1 MRVQRVWAI
10 ALYEMRRAFARKKVL
25 ALVILTILIATVPY
39 YLLKSANV
47 PIFTPEQ
54 YSYLWV
60 LGILI
65 PNGFFIPFTALLIAA
80 GSMAEEYEQGTAEIL
95 LSKPITRDEFI
106 FGKYIG
112 GVFLLQL
119 VIILNAILSL
129 SSATFTFGGQSSV
142 DALPFTVASQALSS
156 LVFYSIAFMAGELV
170 RRSSLSYIIASAVYF
185 ASAIAGIYL
194 RVIYQAT
201 QNAFYQTLNYYL
213 PTSPVG
219 SLPVLVSQQF
229 LSPQGISLLR
239 FLGISPV
246 EDSILF
252 SVILIILYTVLS
264 YIVARSYFIYADISK
279 KVS

>member
-1 MRVQRVWAI
+1 
-10 ALYEMRRAFARKKVL
+10 
-25 ALVILTILIATVPY
+25 
-39 YLLKSANV
+39 
-47 PIFTPEQ
+47 
-54 YSYLWV
+54 
-60 LGILI
+60 
-65 PNGFFIPFTALLIAA
+65 
-80 GSMAEEYEQGTAEIL
+80 
-95 LSKPITRDEFI
+95 
-106 FGKYIG
+106 
-112 GVFLLQL
+112 
-119 VIILNAILSL
+119 
-129 SSATFTFGGQSSV
+129 V